1 MENKLMVV
9 QQLPVIQERLITI
22 KEEFEKISSEALAL
36 ICNEDTYKIVKEKRV
51 AITAMFNN
59 LESDRKAIK
68 KAILEPYE
76 NLEEVYNQCVKD
88 IYTETKE
95 KLDAKIAEVE
105 NGIKSGKETEARSF
119 FDEYARACLVDFVSF
134 GSSGIKVT
142 MTVSVKKLKEQA
154 KEYIDRIVSDMA
166 LIRTQPEELQ
176 SEMMMEYKT
185 CLDVNNAIRTVI
197 ERKEKI
203 REESGKIVDLDLN
216 MYGDNY
222 VEEKSEEPLSA
233 PVVEPE
239 PEKKYRMTFTV
250 EGSLEQLKSLKN
262 YIEENKME
270 IIGGNNNE

>member
-22 KEEFEKISSEALAL
+22 KEEFEKISSEALSL
-36 ICNEDTYKIVKEKRV
+36 ICNEDTYKIVKEKRA

-76 NLEEVYNQCVKD
+76 KLGEVYNQCVKD
-88 IYTETKE
+88 IYVETKE
-95 KLDAKIAEVE
+95 KLDAKIAGVE

-119 FDEYARACLVDFVSF
+119 FDEYAKACLVDFVSF
-134 GSSGIKVT
+134 DGSGIKVT

-166 LIRTQPEELQ
+166 LIRTQPEELK
-176 SEMMMEYKT
+176 SEMMMEYKA

-203 REESGKIVDLDLN
+203 REESGKNIELDLN
-216 MYGDNY
+216 MHGDNY

-250 EGSLEQLKSLKN
+250 EASLEQLKSLKN
-262 YIEENKME
+262 YMEENKIE

>member
-22 KEEFEKISSEALAL
+22 KEEFEKISSEALSL
-36 ICNEDTYKIVKEKRV
+36 ICNEDTYKIVKEKRA

-68 KAILEPYE
+68 QAILEPYE
-76 NLEEVYNQCVKD
+76 KLEEVYNQCVKD
-88 IYTETKE
+88 IYVETKD
-95 KLDAKIAEVE
+95 KLDAKIADVE

-119 FDEYARACLVDFVSF
+119 FDEYAKACLVDFVSF
-134 GSSGIKVT
+134 DGSGIKVT

-176 SEMMMEYKT
+176 SEMMMEYKA

-203 REESGKIVDLDLN
+203 REESGKNIELDLN
-216 MYGDNY
+216 MRGDNY
-222 VEEKSEEPLSA
+222 AEEKSEEPLSA

-250 EGSLEQLKSLKN
+250 EASLEQLKSLKN
-262 YIEENKME
+262 YMEENKIE

>member
-36 ICNEDTYKIVKEKRV
+36 ICNEDTYKIVKEKRA

-76 NLEEVYNQCVKD
+76 KLEEVYNQCVKD
-88 IYTETKE
+88 IYVETKE

-119 FDEYARACLVDFVSF
+119 FDEYAKACLVDFVSF
-134 GSSGIKVT
+134 DGSGIKVT

-176 SEMMMEYKT
+176 SEMMMEYKA

-203 REESGKIVDLDLN
+203 REESGKNIELDLN

-262 YIEENKME
+262 YMEENKIE

>member
-36 ICNEDTYKIVKEKRV
+36 ICNEDTYKIVKEKRA

-76 NLEEVYNQCVKD
+76 KLEEVYNQCVKD
-88 IYTETKE
+88 IYVETKE
-95 KLDAKIAEVE
+95 KLDAKIADVE

-119 FDEYARACLVDFVSF
+119 FDEYAKACLVDFVSF
-134 GSSGIKVT
+134 DGSGIKVT

-176 SEMMMEYKT
+176 SEMMMEYKA

-203 REESGKIVDLDLN
+203 REESGKNIELDLN
-216 MYGDNY
+216 MHGDNY

-250 EGSLEQLKSLKN
+250 EASLEQLKSLKN
-262 YIEENKME
+262 YMEENKIE

>member
-22 KEEFEKISSEALAL
+22 KEEFEKISSEALSL
-36 ICNEDTYKIVKEKRV
+36 ICNEDTYKIVKEKRA

-76 NLEEVYNQCVKD
+76 KLEEVYNQCVKD
-88 IYTETKE
+88 IYVETKE

-119 FDEYARACLVDFVSF
+119 FDEYAKACLVDFVSF
-134 GSSGIKVT
+134 DGSGIKVT

-176 SEMMMEYKT
+176 SEMMMEYKA

-203 REESGKIVDLDLN
+203 REESGKNIELDLN
-216 MYGDNY
+216 MHGDNY

-250 EGSLEQLKSLKN
+250 EASLEQLKSLKN
-262 YIEENKME
+262 YMEENKIE

>member
-22 KEEFEKISSEALAL
+22 KEEFEKISSEALSL
-36 ICNEDTYKIVKEKRV
+36 ICNEDTYKIVKEKRA

-59 LESDRKAIK
+59 LEFDRKAIK
-68 KAILEPYE
+68 NAILEPYE
-76 NLEEVYNQCVKD
+76 KLEEVYNQCVKD
-88 IYTETKE
+88 IYVETKE
-95 KLDAKIAEVE
+95 KLDAKIADVE

-119 FDEYARACLVDFVSF
+119 FDEYAKACLVDFVSF
-134 GSSGIKVT
+134 DGSGIKVT

-176 SEMMMEYKT
+176 SEMMMEYKA

-203 REESGKIVDLDLN
+203 CEESGKNIELDLN
-216 MYGDNY
+216 MHGDNY

-262 YIEENKME
+262 YMEENKIE

>member
-22 KEEFEKISSEALAL
+22 KEEFEKISSEVLSL
-36 ICNEDTYKIVKEKRV
+36 ICNEDTYKIVKEKRA

-76 NLEEVYNQCVKD
+76 KLEEVYNQCVKD
-88 IYTETKE
+88 IYVETKE
-95 KLDAKIAEVE
+95 KLDAKIADVE

-119 FDEYARACLVDFVSF
+119 FDEYAKACLVDFVSF
-134 GSSGIKVT
+134 DGSGIKVT

-176 SEMMMEYKT
+176 SEMMMEYKA

-203 REESGKIVDLDLN
+203 REESGKNIELDLN
-216 MYGDNY
+216 IYGDNY
-222 VEEKSEEPLSA
+222 VEEKEPLTA

-262 YIEENKME
+262 YMEENKIE